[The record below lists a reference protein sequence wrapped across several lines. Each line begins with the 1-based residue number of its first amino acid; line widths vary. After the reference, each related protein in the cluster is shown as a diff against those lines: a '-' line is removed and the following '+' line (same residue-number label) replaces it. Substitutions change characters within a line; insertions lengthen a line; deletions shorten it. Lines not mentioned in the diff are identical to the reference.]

1 MNLLEKALNKLAE
14 QEGYFGK
21 PKLSDKE
28 FEKQKWINYTKGKTC
43 IVGDKYGR
51 KYQNGKIL

>member
-14 QEGYFGK
+14 EEGYFGK

-28 FEKQKWINYTKGKTC
+28 FEKQKWITYTKKHNT
-43 IVGDKYGR
+43 
-51 KYQNGKIL
+51 